1 MSWWAEWAD
10 EQEFNTLKE
19 LVRDIEGAAE
29 ILEEAEVE
37 AINAV
42 AGRALKS
49 AKRAIF
55 SKVNLTKGYIDD
67 RMDLVKAGKVNR
79 EAMIISR
86 YRPTRLATYGAKQV
100 TVAAKRAKGD
110 KLRGIPAGRKQA
122 GVMTGV
128 KRGSTSKR
136 LPFAFLIPLRAQRR
150 AGGNG
155 LGIFTRQGDEITHR
169 YGPSVSTVFDWSIPE
184 IAGEIADDLK
194 RTVADQKEQKIR
206 KALKL

>member
-1 MSWWAEWAD
+1 MAWGFETATDSL
-10 EQEFNTLKE
+10 QR
-19 LVRDIEGAAE
+19 LVRDVAGAAQ
-29 ILEEAEVE
+29 ILEQAETE

-42 AGRALKS
+42 ASRALKS

-55 SKVNLTKGYIDD
+55 SKVNLTNGYIDD
-67 RMDLVKAGKVNR
+67 RMYLLKATKQ
-79 EAMIISR
+79 SR
-86 YRPTRLATYGAKQV
+86 DAVITSRFRPTRLATYGAKQV

-110 KLRGIPAGRKQA
+110 KRRGIPPGRKQA

-128 KRGSTSKR
+128 KRGGGSKR
-136 LPFAFLIPLRAQRR
+136 LPFAFLIPLRAGKA

-155 LGIFTRQGDEITHR
+155 MGIFTRDGDEIRHR
-169 YGPSVSTVFDWSIPE
+169 YGPAVSTVFFWSIPE

-194 RTVADQKEQKIR
+194 RTVADRKEQKIR